1 MLTVVVLTCAVLFQF
16 LAVLYALRLIKLTGR
31 AYFWI
36 FISCALCLM
45 MVRRIIPL
53 YDVIST
59 KSAYPID
66 LPNEFLGLLLS
77 LFMFLGIVGIKEI
90 FIARNKAEDEAKL
103 SAQNI
108 HYLSKYANDFIIL
121 LDENFRFI
129 EVNERVVDFYGYTR
143 EELIGMH
150 ASNLRAPETK
160 KDFMEQIKRAPVSG
174 KTLYETIHQRKDGS
188 RFPVEISLRTIDI
201 EGKTFYQAIIRD
213 ISERKQAE
221 NELQIAHQRL
231 LDIIEFIP
239 DATFVIDKDKKVIAW
254 NRALEKMTGIPK
266 QDIIGKGDYA
276 YSVPF
281 YGKLRAIIIDLIDKD
296 DPETQAL
303 YDEFE
308 KIDNIIN
315 VEVFVPGLYNG
326 RGAHVLV
333 TASPLLDPKG
343 NRYGAIETVRDIT
356 EHKEHEKALQESEY
370 KYRELVEHANSIIL
384 HWMRDGR
391 ITFLNEFGQ
400 RFFGYSAGE
409 IIGRHVIGTI
419 VPAIESDGR
428 DLNRLM
434 EQILLDPVAFERN
447 INENM
452 RRNGE
457 RVWIA
462 WTNRIVHDAQGRVAE
477 ILSIGTDITEL
488 KQAEETIRELNAGLE
503 RRVAERTAE
512 LAVAMDKAQEADR
525 IKSAFLASM
534 SHELRT
540 PLNSIIGFTG
550 MVLQGLAGPL
560 NEEQTKQLGMVRGS
574 ARHLLDLIND
584 ILDISKIE
592 AGQFNIL
599 SENFDLRGSIEKTV
613 QIISPL
619 ADKKNILLHSRIE
632 DNISDMRGDQ
642 RRVEQIILNLL
653 NNAVKFT
660 DHGEIHL
667 NCYLDNGFV
676 TLSVKDTGIGIKPE
690 NINMIFEA
698 FRQVD
703 AGTARTQEGTGLGL
717 NITKKLVEMMGG
729 SIHVKSEW
737 EKGSTF
743 TVILPIT
750 KERENESGHSY
761 H

>member
-16 LAVLYALRLIKLTGR
+16 LAALYALRLIKLTGR
-31 AYFWI
+31 AYSWI
-36 FISCALCLM
+36 FISLALCLM
-45 MVRRIIPL
+45 MVRRLISL
-53 YDVIST
+53 VDVFST
-59 KSAYPID
+59 NPTYPID
-66 LPNEFLGLLLS
+66 LPNEFIGLILS

-90 FIARNKAEDEAKL
+90 FAARKKAEDEAKL

-129 EVNERVVDFYGYTR
+129 EVNERVIDFYGYTR

-150 ASNLRAPETK
+150 ASQLRASETK
-160 KDFMEQIKRAPVSG
+160 KDFMEQITLASVSG
-174 KTLYETIHQRKDGS
+174 KTIFETIHQRKDGS
-188 RFPVEISLRTIDI
+188 RFPVEVSLRAIDI
-201 EGKTFYQAIIRD
+201 EGKKFYQAVIRD
-213 ISERKQAE
+213 IS
-221 NELQIAHQRL
+221 
-231 LDIIEFIP
+231 
-239 DATFVIDKDKKVIAW
+239 
-254 NRALEKMTGIPK
+254 
-266 QDIIGKGDYA
+266 
-276 YSVPF
+276 
-281 YGKLRAIIIDLIDKD
+281 
-296 DPETQAL
+296 
-303 YDEFE
+303 
-308 KIDNIIN
+308 
-315 VEVFVPGLYNG
+315 
-326 RGAHVLV
+326 
-333 TASPLLDPKG
+333 
-343 NRYGAIETVRDIT
+343 
-356 EHKEHEKALQESEY
+356 EHKEHEKALKESEQ
-370 KYRELVEHANSIIL
+370 KYRELVENANSIIL
-384 HWMRDGR
+384 HWTRDGR

-400 RFFGYSAGE
+400 RFFGYAAGE

-428 DLNRLM
+428 DLSRLM

-462 WTNRIVHDAQGRVAE
+462 WTNRILWDKQGQVAE

-488 KQAEETIRELNAGLE
+488 KEAEETIRELNIGLE
-503 RRVAERTAE
+503 KRVAERTAE
-512 LAVAMDKAQEADR
+512 LAVAKEQAEAADR

-560 NEEQTKQLGMVRGS
+560 NEEQIKQLGMVRGS

-592 AGQFNIL
+592 AGQFNIK
-599 SENFDLRGSIEKTV
+599 SENFDLRESIEKTV
-613 QIISPL
+613 KIVSPL
-619 ADKKNILLHSRIE
+619 ADKKNIVLHSRIE

-653 NNAVKFT
+653 SNAVKFT
-660 DHGEIHL
+660 DRGEIHL
-667 NCYLDNGFV
+667 NCHLDNGLV
-676 TLSVKDTGIGIKPE
+676 TLSVEDTGIGIKPE

-717 NITKKLVEMMGG
+717 NITKKLIEMMGG

-737 EKGSTF
+737 GKGSAF
-743 TVILPIT
+743 TVILPVT
-750 KERENESGHSY
+750 KEK
-761 H
+761 

>member
-1 MLTVVVLTCAVLFQF
+1 
-16 LAVLYALRLIKLTGR
+16 
-31 AYFWI
+31 
-36 FISCALCLM
+36 M
-45 MVRRIIPL
+45 MIRRIIPL
-53 YDVIST
+53 YYAIST
-59 KSAYPID
+59 KQTYPVD
-66 LPNEFLGLLLS
+66 LPNEFIGLLLS
-77 LFMFLGIVGIKEI
+77 FFMFLGILGIKGI
-90 FIARNKAEDEAKL
+90 FMARAKAENEAKL

-129 EVNERVVDFYGYTR
+129 EVNERVIDFYGYTR

-150 ASNLRAPETK
+150 ASHLRVSETK
-160 KDFMEQIKRAPVSG
+160 KEFMEQINLAPVSG
-174 KTLYETIHQRKDGS
+174 KALYETIHQRKDGS
-188 RFPVEISLRTIDI
+188 RFPVEVSVRTIDI
-201 EGKTFYQAIIRD
+201 EGKKFYQAVIRD
-213 ISERKQAE
+213 ISERRQAE
-221 NELQIAHQRL
+221 KELQTAHQQL

-276 YSVPF
+276 YSIPF
-281 YGKLRAIIIDLIDKD
+281 YGKLRPIIIDLIGKD
-296 DPETQAL
+296 DPEAQAL
-303 YDEFE
+303 YDKFE
-308 KIDNIIN
+308 KFDNIICG
-315 VEVFVPGLYNG
+315 EVFVPGLYNG
-326 RGAHVLV
+326 KGAYILV
-333 TASPLLDPKG
+333 TASPLLDPNG

-356 EHKEHEKALQESEY
+356 ERRRAEKELLESEQ

-384 HWMRDGR
+384 HWTRDGR

-409 IIGRHVIGTI
+409 IIGRHVMDTI
-419 VPAIESDGR
+419 VPATESDGR
-428 DLNRLM
+428 DLSSLM
-434 EQILLDPVAFERN
+434 EQILIDPASFENN

-462 WTNRIVHDAQGRVAE
+462 WTNRIVLDAQGRVAE
-477 ILSIGTDITEL
+477 IMSIGTDITKL
-488 KQAEETIRELNAGLE
+488 KQAENTIMELNIGLE
-503 RRVAERTAE
+503 KRVAERTAE
-512 LAVAMDKAQEADR
+512 LAVAKEQAEAADR

-560 NEEQTKQLGMVRGS
+560 NGEQIKQLGMVRGS

-592 AGQFNIL
+592 AGQFNIM

-632 DNISDMRGDQ
+632 DNISEMRGDQ
-642 RRVEQIILNLL
+642 RRVEQIIINLL
-653 NNAVKFT
+653 SNAVKFT
-660 DHGEIHL
+660 DHGEINL
-667 NCYLDNGFV
+667 NCRSDNDLI
-676 TLSVKDTGIGIKPE
+676 TISVEDTGIGIKPE
-690 NINMIFEA
+690 NINIIFEA
-698 FRQVD
+698 FRQLD
-703 AGTARTQEGTGLGL
+703 TGTARTQEGTGLGL
-717 NITKKLVEMMGG
+717 NITKKLIEMMGG
-729 SIHVKSEW
+729 SIAVESEW
-737 EKGSTF
+737 GKGSAF
-743 TVILPIT
+743 TVILPIK
-750 KERENESGHSY
+750 KEQ
-761 H
+761 

>member
-1 MLTVVVLTCAVLFQF
+1 MLTVVVLTCAVVFQF
-16 LAVLYALRLIKLTGR
+16 LAVLYALWLIKLTGR
-31 AYFWI
+31 AYSWI
-36 FISCALCLM
+36 FISAALCLM

-53 YDVIST
+53 YYVIST
-59 KSAYPID
+59 KLTYPID
-66 LPNEFLGLLLS
+66 LPYEFVGLLLS
-77 LFMFLGIVGIKEI
+77 LFMFLGIVGIKGI
-90 FIARNKAEDEAKL
+90 FIARNKAEEEAKL
-103 SAQNI
+103 STQNI

-129 EVNERVVDFYGYTR
+129 EVNERVIDFYGYTR

-150 ASNLRAPETK
+150 ASDLRVPETR
-160 KDFMEQIKRAPVSG
+160 KDFMEQIKVAPVSG
-174 KTLYETIHQRKDGS
+174 KTLYETIHQHKDGS
-188 RFPVEISLRTIDI
+188 RFPVEISVRAIDI
-201 EGKTFYQAIIRD
+201 EGKKFYQAVIRD
-213 ISERKQAE
+213 ISERRQA
-221 NELQIAHQRL
+221 
-231 LDIIEFIP
+231 
-239 DATFVIDKDKKVIAW
+239 
-254 NRALEKMTGIPK
+254 
-266 QDIIGKGDYA
+266 
-276 YSVPF
+276 
-281 YGKLRAIIIDLIDKD
+281 
-296 DPETQAL
+296 
-303 YDEFE
+303 
-308 KIDNIIN
+308 
-315 VEVFVPGLYNG
+315 
-326 RGAHVLV
+326 
-333 TASPLLDPKG
+333 
-343 NRYGAIETVRDIT
+343 
-356 EHKEHEKALQESEY
+356 EKALQESEQ
-370 KYRELVEHANSIIL
+370 KYRELVENANSIIL
-384 HWMRDGR
+384 HWTRDGR
-391 ITFLNEFGQ
+391 ITFLNKFGQ
-400 RFFGYSAGE
+400 RFFGYAADE

-419 VPAIESDGR
+419 VPVIESDGR
-428 DLNRLM
+428 DLAMLM
-434 EQILLDPVAFERN
+434 EQIRLDPVAFEHN

-462 WTNRIVHDAQGRVAE
+462 WTNRIAQDTQGRVAE

-512 LAVAMDKAQEADR
+512 LAVAMDRAQAADR

-592 AGQFNIL
+592 AGQFKIM
-599 SENFDLRGSIEKTV
+599 SENFNLRGSIEKTV

-619 ADKKNILLHSRIE
+619 ADKKNILLHSRIK

-653 NNAVKFT
+653 SNAVKFT

-667 NCYLDNGFV
+667 NCYSENGFI
-676 TLSVKDTGIGIKPE
+676 TLSIEDTGIGIKPE
-690 NINMIFEA
+690 NINIIFEA

-703 AGTARTQEGTGLGL
+703 TGTARTQEGTGLGL

-737 EKGSTF
+737 EKGSIF
-743 TVILPIT
+743 TVKLPVT
-750 KERENESGHSY
+750 KEQ
-761 H
+761 

>member
-1 MLTVVVLTCAVLFQF
+1 
-16 LAVLYALRLIKLTGR
+16 
-31 AYFWI
+31 
-36 FISCALCLM
+36 
-45 MVRRIIPL
+45 
-53 YDVIST
+53 
-59 KSAYPID
+59 
-66 LPNEFLGLLLS
+66 
-77 LFMFLGIVGIKEI
+77 
-90 FIARNKAEDEAKL
+90 
-103 SAQNI
+103 
-108 HYLSKYANDFIIL
+108 
-121 LDENFRFI
+121 
-129 EVNERVVDFYGYTR
+129 
-143 EELIGMH
+143 
-150 ASNLRAPETK
+150 
-160 KDFMEQIKRAPVSG
+160 
-174 KTLYETIHQRKDGS
+174 
-188 RFPVEISLRTIDI
+188 
-201 EGKTFYQAIIRD
+201 YQAIIRD

-221 NELQIAHQRL
+221 
-231 LDIIEFIP
+231 
-239 DATFVIDKDKKVIAW
+239 
-254 NRALEKMTGIPK
+254 
-266 QDIIGKGDYA
+266 
-276 YSVPF
+276 
-281 YGKLRAIIIDLIDKD
+281 
-296 DPETQAL
+296 
-303 YDEFE
+303 
-308 KIDNIIN
+308 
-315 VEVFVPGLYNG
+315 
-326 RGAHVLV
+326 
-333 TASPLLDPKG
+333 
-343 NRYGAIETVRDIT
+343 
-356 EHKEHEKALQESEY
+356 KALQESER

-384 HWMRDGR
+384 HWTRDGR

-400 RFFGYSAGE
+400 RFFGYAADE

-452 RRNGE
+452 RRNGD

-462 WTNRIVHDAQGRVAE
+462 WTNRIVHDAQGQVGE
-477 ILSIGTDITEL
+477 ILSIGTDI
-488 KQAEETIRELNAGLE
+488 RELNTGLE

-512 LAVAMDKAQEADR
+512 LAVARDSAQAADR

-592 AGQFNIL
+592 AGQFNIM

-653 NNAVKFT
+653 SNAVKFT
-660 DHGEIHL
+660 DHGEIRL
-667 NCYLDNGFV
+667 NCHLDNGLV
-676 TLSVKDTGIGIKPE
+676 TLSVEDTGIGIKPE
-690 NINMIFEA
+690 NINIIFEA

-717 NITKKLVEMMGG
+717 NVTKKLIEMIGG
-729 SIHVKSEW
+729 SIYVKS
-737 EKGSTF
+737 
-743 TVILPIT
+743 
-750 KERENESGHSY
+750 
-761 H
+761 

>member
-1 MLTVVVLTCAVLFQF
+1 MLTVVVLTCAVVFQF
-16 LAVLYALRLIKLTGR
+16 LAVLYALWLIKLTGR
-31 AYFWI
+31 AYSWI
-36 FISCALCLM
+36 FISLALCLM

-53 YDVIST
+53 YYAIST
-59 KSAYPID
+59 KLTYPID
-66 LPNEFLGLLLS
+66 LPTEFFGLLLS
-77 LFMFLGIVGIKEI
+77 LFMFLGIVGIKGI
-90 FIARNKAEDEAKL
+90 FIARNKAEEEAKL

-129 EVNERVVDFYGYTR
+129 EVNERVIDFYGYTR

-150 ASNLRAPETK
+150 ASNLRVPETR
-160 KDFMEQIKRAPVSG
+160 KDFMEQIKATPVSG

-188 RFPVEISLRTIDI
+188 RFPAEISVRAIDI
-201 EGKTFYQAIIRD
+201 EGRKFYQAVIRD
-213 ISERKQAE
+213 ISERRQA
-221 NELQIAHQRL
+221 
-231 LDIIEFIP
+231 
-239 DATFVIDKDKKVIAW
+239 
-254 NRALEKMTGIPK
+254 
-266 QDIIGKGDYA
+266 
-276 YSVPF
+276 
-281 YGKLRAIIIDLIDKD
+281 
-296 DPETQAL
+296 
-303 YDEFE
+303 
-308 KIDNIIN
+308 
-315 VEVFVPGLYNG
+315 
-326 RGAHVLV
+326 
-333 TASPLLDPKG
+333 
-343 NRYGAIETVRDIT
+343 
-356 EHKEHEKALQESEY
+356 EKALQESEQ
-370 KYRELVEHANSIIL
+370 KYRELVENANSIIL
-384 HWMRDGR
+384 HWTRDGH
-391 ITFLNEFGQ
+391 ITFLNKFGQ
-400 RFFGYSAGE
+400 RFFGYAADE

-419 VPAIESDGR
+419 VPETESDGR
-428 DLNRLM
+428 DLTRLM
-434 EQILLDPVAFERN
+434 EQIRLDPVAFEHN

-462 WTNRIVHDAQGRVAE
+462 WTNRIAQDTQGRVAE

-512 LAVAMDKAQEADR
+512 LAVAMDRAQAADR

-592 AGQFNIL
+592 AGQFKIM
-599 SENFDLRGSIEKTV
+599 SENFNLRGSIEKTV

-632 DNISDMRGDQ
+632 DNISDMRGDR

-653 NNAVKFT
+653 SNAVKFT

-667 NCYLDNGFV
+667 NCYLENGLV
-676 TLSVKDTGIGIKPE
+676 TLSVEDTGIGIKPE

-703 AGTARTQEGTGLGL
+703 ARTARTQEGTGLGL

-737 EKGSTF
+737 EKGSIF
-743 TVILPIT
+743 TVKLPVT
-750 KERENESGHSY
+750 KEQ
-761 H
+761 

>member
-16 LAVLYALRLIKLTGR
+16 LAVLYAMRLIKLTGR

-36 FISCALCLM
+36 FISGALCLM

-53 YDVIST
+53 YYVIST
-59 KSAYPID
+59 KSTYPID
-66 LPNEFLGLLLS
+66 FSNEFFGLLLS

-129 EVNERVVDFYGYTR
+129 EVNERVIDFYGYTR

-150 ASNLRAPETK
+150 ASQLRASETK
-160 KDFMEQIKRAPVSG
+160 KDFMEQIMLAPVSG
-174 KTLYETIHQRKDGS
+174 KTIYETIHQRKDGS
-188 RFPVEISLRTIDI
+188 RFPVDVSVRAIDS
-201 EGKTFYQAIIRD
+201 EGKKFYQAIIRD

-221 NELQIAHQRL
+221 
-231 LDIIEFIP
+231 
-239 DATFVIDKDKKVIAW
+239 
-254 NRALEKMTGIPK
+254 
-266 QDIIGKGDYA
+266 
-276 YSVPF
+276 
-281 YGKLRAIIIDLIDKD
+281 
-296 DPETQAL
+296 
-303 YDEFE
+303 
-308 KIDNIIN
+308 
-315 VEVFVPGLYNG
+315 
-326 RGAHVLV
+326 
-333 TASPLLDPKG
+333 
-343 NRYGAIETVRDIT
+343 
-356 EHKEHEKALQESEY
+356 KALQESER

-384 HWMRDGR
+384 HWTRDGR

-400 RFFGYSAGE
+400 RFFGYAADE

-452 RRNGE
+452 RRNGD

-462 WTNRIVHDAQGRVAE
+462 WTNRIVHDAQGQVGE

-488 KQAEETIRELNAGLE
+488 KQAEETIRELNTGLE

-512 LAVAMDKAQEADR
+512 LAVARDSAQAADR

-592 AGQFNIL
+592 AGQFNIM

-653 NNAVKFT
+653 SNAVKFT
-660 DHGEIHL
+660 DHGEIRL
-667 NCYLDNGFV
+667 NCHLDNGLV
-676 TLSVKDTGIGIKPE
+676 TLSVEDTGIGIKPE
-690 NINMIFEA
+690 NINIIFEA

-717 NITKKLVEMMGG
+717 NITKKLIEMMGG

-743 TVILPIT
+743 TVILPVT
-750 KERENESGHSY
+750 KEQ
-761 H
+761 

>member
-1 MLTVVVLTCAVLFQF
+1 
-16 LAVLYALRLIKLTGR
+16 
-31 AYFWI
+31 
-36 FISCALCLM
+36 M

-53 YDVIST
+53 YYVIST
-59 KSAYPID
+59 KPTYPID
-66 LPNEFLGLLLS
+66 LPNEFIGLLLS
-77 LFMFLGIVGIKEI
+77 LFMFLGIVGIKGI
-90 FIARNKAEDEAKL
+90 FLARNKAEDEAKL
-103 SAQNI
+103 SVQNI

-129 EVNERVVDFYGYTR
+129 EVNERVIDFYGYTR

-150 ASNLRAPETK
+150 ASDLRVSETK
-160 KDFMEQIKRAPVSG
+160 KDFMEQIKLAPVSG

-188 RFPVEISLRTIDI
+188 RFPVEVSVRAIDS
-201 EGKTFYQAIIRD
+201 EGKTFYQAVIRD

-221 NELQIAHQRL
+221 
-231 LDIIEFIP
+231 
-239 DATFVIDKDKKVIAW
+239 
-254 NRALEKMTGIPK
+254 
-266 QDIIGKGDYA
+266 
-276 YSVPF
+276 
-281 YGKLRAIIIDLIDKD
+281 
-296 DPETQAL
+296 
-303 YDEFE
+303 
-308 KIDNIIN
+308 
-315 VEVFVPGLYNG
+315 
-326 RGAHVLV
+326 
-333 TASPLLDPKG
+333 
-343 NRYGAIETVRDIT
+343 
-356 EHKEHEKALQESEY
+356 KALQESEQ

-384 HWMRDGR
+384 HWTRDGR

-400 RFFGYSAGE
+400 RFFGYSAEE

-419 VPAIESDGR
+419 VPVTESDGR
-428 DLNRLM
+428 DLTILM
-434 EQILLDPVAFERN
+434 EQIRLDPIAFERN

-452 RRNGE
+452 RRNKE

-462 WTNRIVHDAQGRVAE
+462 WTNRIMHDTQGRVAE

-488 KQAEETIRELNAGLE
+488 KQAEKTIRELNTGLE

-512 LAVAMDKAQEADR
+512 LAVAMDSAQAADR

-592 AGQFNIL
+592 AGQFNIM

-613 QIISPL
+613 QIISPM
-619 ADKKNILLHSRIE
+619 ANKKNILLHSRIE

-653 NNAVKFT
+653 SNAVKFT
-660 DHGEIHL
+660 DRGEIHL
-667 NCYLDNGFV
+667 NCYSDNGFV
-676 TLSVKDTGIGIKPE
+676 TLSVEDTGIGIKPE
-690 NINMIFEA
+690 NINIIFEA

-703 AGTARTQEGTGLGL
+703 TGTARTQEGTGLGL

-737 EKGSTF
+737 GKGSAF
-743 TVILPIT
+743 TVILPTT
-750 KERENESGHSY
+750 KEQ
-761 H
+761 

>member
-16 LAVLYALRLIKLTGR
+16 LAVLYALRLIKLTGK

-36 FISCALCLM
+36 LISAALCLM
-45 MVRRIIPL
+45 MVRRLIPL
-53 YDVIST
+53 YYVIST
-59 KSAYPID
+59 KLTYPID
-66 LPNEFLGLLLS
+66 LPNEFVGLLLS
-77 LFMFLGIVGIKEI
+77 LFMFLGMVGIKGI
-90 FIARNKAEDEAKL
+90 FIDRSKAEEEAKL

-129 EVNERVVDFYGYTR
+129 EVNERVIDFYGYTR

-150 ASNLRAPETK
+150 ASDLRVPETR
-160 KDFMEQIKRAPVSG
+160 KDFMEQIKPAPVSG

-188 RFPVEISLRTIDI
+188 RFPVEINVRAIDI
-201 EGKTFYQAIIRD
+201 EGRKFYQAVIRD
-213 ISERKQAE
+213 ISERRQA
-221 NELQIAHQRL
+221 Q
-231 LDIIEFIP
+231 
-239 DATFVIDKDKKVIAW
+239 
-254 NRALEKMTGIPK
+254 
-266 QDIIGKGDYA
+266 
-276 YSVPF
+276 
-281 YGKLRAIIIDLIDKD
+281 
-296 DPETQAL
+296 
-303 YDEFE
+303 
-308 KIDNIIN
+308 
-315 VEVFVPGLYNG
+315 
-326 RGAHVLV
+326 
-333 TASPLLDPKG
+333 
-343 NRYGAIETVRDIT
+343 
-356 EHKEHEKALQESEY
+356 KALQESEQ

-384 HWMRDGR
+384 HWTRDGR
-391 ITFLNEFGQ
+391 ITFLNKFGQ
-400 RFFGYSAGE
+400 RFFGYSAEE

-419 VPAIESDGR
+419 VPETESGGR
-428 DLNRLM
+428 DLAMLM
-434 EQILLDPVAFERN
+434 EQIRIDPIAFERN

-462 WTNRIVHDAQGRVAE
+462 WTNRIAQDTQGRVAG

-488 KQAEETIRELNAGLE
+488 KQAEETIRELNTSLE

-512 LAVAMDKAQEADR
+512 LAVAMDRAQAADR
-525 IKSAFLASM
+525 IKSVFLASM

-560 NEEQTKQLGMVRGS
+560 NQEQTKQLGMVRGS

-592 AGQFNIL
+592 AGQFKIM
-599 SENFDLRGSIEKTV
+599 SENFNLRGSIEKTV
-613 QIISPL
+613 QIISPM
-619 ADKKNILLHSRIE
+619 ADKKNILLHSGIE

-653 NNAVKFT
+653 SNAVKFT
-660 DHGEIHL
+660 DRGEIRL
-667 NCYLDNGFV
+667 NCYLENGLV
-676 TLSVKDTGIGIKPE
+676 TLSVEDTGIGIKPE
-690 NINMIFEA
+690 NINIIFEA

-703 AGTARTQEGTGLGL
+703 TGTARTQEGTGLGL

-729 SIHVKSEW
+729 SIHVKSEL

-743 TVILPIT
+743 TVKLPVT
-750 KERENESGHSY
+750 KEQ
-761 H
+761 

>member
-36 FISCALCLM
+36 FISVALCLM
-45 MVRRIIPL
+45 MVRRLIPL

-59 KSAYPID
+59 KSSYPID
-66 LPNEFLGLLLS
+66 LTNEFLGLLLS

-160 KDFMEQIKRAPVSG
+160 KDFMEQIELASVSG

-188 RFPVEISLRTIDI
+188 RFPVEISLRAIDI
-201 EGKTFYQAIIRD
+201 EGKKFYLA
-213 ISERKQAE
+213 
-221 NELQIAHQRL
+221 
-231 LDIIEFIP
+231 
-239 DATFVIDKDKKVIAW
+239 VI
-254 NRALEKMTGIPK
+254 
-266 QDIIGKGDYA
+266 
-276 YSVPF
+276 
-281 YGKLRAIIIDLIDKD
+281 
-296 DPETQAL
+296 
-303 YDEFE
+303 
-308 KIDNIIN
+308 
-315 VEVFVPGLYNG
+315 
-326 RGAHVLV
+326 
-333 TASPLLDPKG
+333 
-343 NRYGAIETVRDIT
+343 RDIT

-400 RFFGYSAGE
+400 RFFGYSAEE

-592 AGQFNIL
+592 AGQFKIL

>member
-1 MLTVVVLTCAVLFQF
+1 MLTVAVLTCAVVFQF
-16 LAVLYALRLIKLTGR
+16 LAVLYALWLIKLTGR
-31 AYFWI
+31 AYSWI
-36 FISCALCLM
+36 FISAALCLM

-53 YDVIST
+53 YYAIST
-59 KSAYPID
+59 KLTYPID
-66 LPNEFLGLLLS
+66 LPNEFFGLLLS
-77 LFMFLGIVGIKEI
+77 LFMFLGIVGIKGI

-108 HYLSKYANDFIIL
+108 HYLSKYANDFIML

-129 EVNERVVDFYGYTR
+129 EVNERVIDFYGYTR

-150 ASNLRAPETK
+150 ASNLRVPETR
-160 KDFMEQIKRAPVSG
+160 KDFMEQIKTTPVSG

-188 RFPVEISLRTIDI
+188 RFPVEISVRAIDI
-201 EGKTFYQAIIRD
+201 EGRKFYQAVIRD
-213 ISERKQAE
+213 ISERRQA
-221 NELQIAHQRL
+221 
-231 LDIIEFIP
+231 
-239 DATFVIDKDKKVIAW
+239 
-254 NRALEKMTGIPK
+254 
-266 QDIIGKGDYA
+266 
-276 YSVPF
+276 
-281 YGKLRAIIIDLIDKD
+281 
-296 DPETQAL
+296 
-303 YDEFE
+303 
-308 KIDNIIN
+308 
-315 VEVFVPGLYNG
+315 
-326 RGAHVLV
+326 
-333 TASPLLDPKG
+333 
-343 NRYGAIETVRDIT
+343 
-356 EHKEHEKALQESEY
+356 EKALQESEQ
-370 KYRELVEHANSIIL
+370 KYRELVENANSIIL
-384 HWMRDGR
+384 HWTRDGR
-391 ITFLNEFGQ
+391 ITFLNKFGQ
-400 RFFGYSAGE
+400 RFFGYAADE

-419 VPAIESDGR
+419 VPETESDGR
-428 DLNRLM
+428 DLTRLM
-434 EQILLDPVAFERN
+434 EQIRLAPVAFEHN

-462 WTNRIVHDAQGRVAE
+462 WTNRIAQDTQGRVAE

-488 KQAEETIRELNAGLE
+488 KGAEETIRELNAGLE

-512 LAVAMDKAQEADR
+512 LAVAMDRAQAADR

-592 AGQFNIL
+592 AGQFKIM
-599 SENFDLRGSIEKTV
+599 SENFNLRGSIEKTV

-632 DNISDMRGDQ
+632 DNISDMRGDR

-653 NNAVKFT
+653 SNAVKFT

-667 NCYLDNGFV
+667 NCYLENGLV
-676 TLSVKDTGIGIKPE
+676 TLSVEDTGIGIKPE

-703 AGTARTQEGTGLGL
+703 AGTARTHEGTGLGL

-729 SIHVKSEW
+729 SIHAKSEW
-737 EKGSTF
+737 EKGSIF
-743 TVILPIT
+743 TVTLPVT
-750 KERENESGHSY
+750 KEP
-761 H
+761 

>member
-36 FISCALCLM
+36 FISLALCLM
-45 MVRRIIPL
+45 MVRRLIPL

-59 KSAYPID
+59 KLAYPID
-66 LPNEFLGLLLS
+66 LPNEFFGLLLS
-77 LFMFLGIVGIKEI
+77 IFMFLGIVGIKEI
-90 FIARNKAEDEAKL
+90 FIARNKAEEKAKL

-129 EVNERVVDFYGYTR
+129 EVNERVIDFYGYTR

-150 ASNLRAPETK
+150 ASHLRVPETR
-160 KDFMEQIKRAPVSG
+160 KDFMEQITLAPVSG

-188 RFPVEISLRTIDI
+188 RFPVEISVRAIDSD
-201 EGKTFYQAIIRD
+201 GKKLYLAVIRD
-213 ISERKQAE
+213 ISERRQAE

-276 YSVPF
+276 YSIPF
-281 YGKLRAIIIDLIDKD
+281 YGKLRPIIIDLIGKD

-303 YDEFE
+303 YDKFE
-308 KIDNIIN
+308 KIDNIIYG
-315 VEVFVPGLYNG
+315 EVFVPGLYNG
-326 RGAHVLV
+326 RGAYVLV
-333 TASPLLDPKG
+333 TASPLIDASG
-343 NRYGAIETVRDIT
+343 NRYGAIETVRNIT
-356 EHKEHEKALQESEY
+356 ERKEYEKALQESEQ

-384 HWMRDGR
+384 HWTRDGR

-400 RFFGYSAGE
+400 RFFGYAADE

-428 DLNRLM
+428 DLTRLM
-434 EQILLDPVAFERN
+434 EQIRLDPVAFERN
-447 INENM
+447 INENL

-462 WTNRIVHDAQGRVAE
+462 WTNRIVHDTQGRVAE

-488 KQAEETIRELNAGLE
+488 KQAEETIRELNTGLE

-512 LAVAMDKAQEADR
+512 LAVAMDRAQAADR

-613 QIISPL
+613 KIISPL

-653 NNAVKFT
+653 SNAVKFT

-676 TLSVKDTGIGIKPE
+676 TLSVEDTGIGIKPE
-690 NINMIFEA
+690 NINIIFEA

-717 NITKKLVEMMGG
+717 NITKKLIEMMGG
-729 SIHVKSEW
+729 SIHVISEW

-750 KERENESGHSY
+750 KER
-761 H
+761 

>member
-1 MLTVVVLTCAVLFQF
+1 MRHSLDMQ
-16 LAVLYALRLIKLTGR
+16 
-31 AYFWI
+31 
-36 FISCALCLM
+36 
-45 MVRRIIPL
+45 
-53 YDVIST
+53 
-59 KSAYPID
+59 
-66 LPNEFLGLLLS
+66 LL
-77 LFMFLGIVGIKEI
+77 V
-90 FIARNKAEDEAKL
+90 
-103 SAQNI
+103 
-108 HYLSKYANDFIIL
+108 Y
-121 LDENFRFI
+121 
-129 EVNERVVDFYGYTR
+129 
-143 EELIGMH
+143 
-150 ASNLRAPETK
+150 
-160 KDFMEQIKRAPVSG
+160 
-174 KTLYETIHQRKDGS
+174 
-188 RFPVEISLRTIDI
+188 
-201 EGKTFYQAIIRD
+201 
-213 ISERKQAE
+213 
-221 NELQIAHQRL
+221 
-231 LDIIEFIP
+231 
-239 DATFVIDKDKKVIAW
+239 ATFVIDKDKKVIAW

-276 YSVPF
+276 YSIPF
-281 YGKLRAIIIDLIDKD
+281 YGKLRPIIIDLIGKD

-303 YDEFE
+303 YDKFE
-308 KIDNIIN
+308 KLDNIIYG
-315 VEVFVPGLYNG
+315 EVFVPGLYNG
-326 RGAHVLV
+326 RGAYVLV
-333 TASPLLDPKG
+333 TASPLIDASG
-343 NRYGAIETVRDIT
+343 NRYGAIETVRNIT
-356 EHKEHEKALQESEY
+356 ERKEYEKALQESEQ

-384 HWMRDGR
+384 HWTRDGR

-400 RFFGYSAGE
+400 RFFGYAADE

-428 DLNRLM
+428 DLTRLM
-434 EQILLDPVAFERN
+434 EQIRLDPVAFERN
-447 INENM
+447 INENL

-462 WTNRIVHDAQGRVAE
+462 WTNRIVHDTQGRVAE

-488 KQAEETIRELNAGLE
+488 KQAEETIRELNTGLE

-512 LAVAMDKAQEADR
+512 LAVAMDRAQAADR

-613 QIISPL
+613 KIISPL

-653 NNAVKFT
+653 SNAVKFT

-676 TLSVKDTGIGIKPE
+676 TLSVEDTGIGIKPE
-690 NINMIFEA
+690 NINIIFEA

-717 NITKKLVEMMGG
+717 NITKKLIEMMGG
-729 SIHVKSEW
+729 SIHVISEW

-750 KERENESGHSY
+750 KER
-761 H
+761 